1 MRRPVWPSIG
11 RSGTFLAL
19 VLRVAATGFLT
30 LRGGT
35 GTAVLR
41 ISDAVEAPVEAPVEA
56 GASPV
61 ANAGGAPKASI
72 PASKPPTAMLAVM
85 PPVMLAVMPAVM
97 GAGKRITNRLRG
109 FIGARVGSP
118 CVSHW

>member
-41 ISDAVEAPVEAPVEA
+41 ISDAVEAPVEA

-61 ANAGGAPKASI
+61 ANAWGAPKASI
-72 PASKPPTAMLAVM
+72 PASKPPAA
-85 PPVMLAVMPAVM
+85 MPAVM